1 MNREVVVEKP
11 VTRSVS
17 WPKLKSTYQQTV
29 KPFVARWWLWA
40 SLLLAPAYLT
50 YFYSEASL
58 SERVKTMSKHI
69 EEYNVRVANNT
80 RAKSSAYRSG
90 AAIGHTIR
98 LAMGAPTAIFCAC
111 LLMVVFF
118 ELYYRY
124 VFRPLF
130 ESDRLGQG
138 VFVFASLLLWLI
150 LVVIIAAVTGK
161 MGDNL
166 NLPWG
171 FANSV
176 MLLTVGYSFVSSI
189 NHNRKRQAQLLQQK
203 TQAELDSLKAQVNP
217 HFLFNSLNNI
227 YGTAL
232 GEDSPRTAE
241 SIRQLADIVR
251 YVMEESRKDTTD
263 VGRELRFL
271 DDYVELHRMRIPR
284 QDNIKIRIETHWDEQ
299 PAQILPL
306 LLNPLIENAFKYG
319 ISMQHPCFVNIQLF
333 IENRVLKF
341 TAENSIVARKT
352 LEKGT
357 GLGLNNVKKRLAL
370 AYPGRYTFEAAPTD
384 NETFAVSLT
393 IKL

>member
-1 MNREVVVEKP
+1 MNTEVLVEKP
-11 VTRSVS
+11 LTRSVS
-17 WPKLKSTYQQTV
+17 WPKLKSMYQQTV
-29 KPFVARWWLWA
+29 LPFVARWWLWA

-50 YFYSEASL
+50 YFYSQASL
-58 SERVKTMSKHI
+58 EERLKILTKRI
-69 EEYNVRVANNT
+69 ENYTARVAKDPRKKNSSY
-80 RAKSSAYRSG
+80 RAG
-90 AAIGHTIR
+90 ATIGYTMR
-98 LAMGAPTAIFCAC
+98 LTTDAPIATMCV
-111 LLMVVFF
+111 LLMIVVFI

-124 VFRPLF
+124 VFRRLF
-130 ESDRLGQG
+130 ESDRIGQF
-138 VFVFASLLLWLI
+138 VFVFVSLLFWL
-150 LVVIIAAVTGK
+150 LLAGTIAGFMGK
-161 MGDNL
+161 LGDSL
-166 NLPWG
+166 DLPWG
-171 FANSV
+171 IANTF
-176 MLLTVGYSFVSSI
+176 MLLAVGYSFVSSV

-284 QDNIKIRIETHWDEQ
+284 QDNITIRIETHWDEA

-319 ISMQHPCFVNIQLF
+319 ISMQHSCFVNIRLF
-333 IENRVLKF
+333 IENRVLTF
-341 TAENSIVARKT
+341 ATENSIVPRKT

-370 AYPGRYTFEAAPTD
+370 AYPGRHTFEGGPTD
-384 NETFAVSLT
+384 NGTFSVQLM
-393 IKL
+393 IRL

>member
-1 MNREVVVEKP
+1 MSKRIDEFNSRVEKDP
-11 VTRSVS
+11 RS
-17 WPKLKSTYQQTV
+17 
-29 KPFVARWWLWA
+29 
-40 SLLLAPAYLT
+40 
-50 YFYSEASL
+50 
-58 SERVKTMSKHI
+58 KT
-69 EEYNVRVANNT
+69 
-80 RAKSSAYRSG
+80 SAYWAG
-90 AAIGHTIR
+90 ARIGHTIR
-98 LAMGAPTAIFCAC
+98 LAMGAPAAMFCAC
-111 LLMVVFF
+111 LLIIVFF

-138 VFVFASLLLWLI
+138 VFAFGSLLLWLL
-150 LVVIIAAVTGK
+150 LVAVIAGITGK
-161 MGDNL
+161 PGDSL

-171 FANSV
+171 FANAL
-176 MLLTVGYSFVSSI
+176 MLLTIGYSFVSSI

-284 QDNIKIRIETHWDEQ
+284 QDNIEIRIETHWDEQ

-319 ISMQHPCFVNIQLF
+319 ISMQHPCFVTIRLF
-333 IENRVLKF
+333 IENRVLTF
-341 TAENSIVARKT
+341 TATNSIVPRKT

-357 GLGLNNVKKRLAL
+357 GLGLNNVRKRLAL

>member
-1 MNREVVVEKP
+1 MNMEVVVETP
-11 VTRSVS
+11 LTRSAG
-17 WPKLKSTYQQTV
+17 WAKLKSAYQQTV
-29 KPFVARWWLWA
+29 LPFVARWWLWA

-50 YFYSEASL
+50 YFYSEVSL
-58 SERVKTMSKHI
+58 PERLKIMTGRI
-69 EEYNVRVANNT
+69 EKFNARLAKDP
-80 RAKSSAYRSG
+80 RKKSSAYRAG

-98 LAMGAPTAIFCAC
+98 LTTDAPIATMCVLI
-111 LLMVVFF
+111 LIVVFL

-130 ESDRLGQG
+130 ESDRTGQI
-138 VFVFASLLLWLI
+138 VFVFASVLFWLVLAGTI
-150 LVVIIAAVTGK
+150 SVSTGK
-161 MGDNL
+161 PGEELDL
-166 NLPWG
+166 GWG
-171 FANSV
+171 IANIL
-176 MLLTVGYSFVSSI
+176 MLCFLGYSFVSSN

-284 QDNIKIRIETHWDEQ
+284 QENIRILVETHWDEV

-319 ISMQHPCFVNIQLF
+319 ISMQHPCFVSIGLF
-333 IENRVLKF
+333 IENGVLNF
-341 TAENSIVARKT
+341 STENSIMPRKT

-357 GLGLNNVKKRLAL
+357 GLGLDNVRKRLAL
-370 AYPGRYTFEAAPTD
+370 AYPGRHTFEIGESD
-384 NETFAVSLT
+384 GIFRV
-393 IKL
+393 KLVIQL